1 MNFRTMVG
9 DVWIL
14 GVAIL
19 LCACTVQSIAETDVL
34 AEHRAQHLRHGINTS
49 IWFAQSPD
57 IIQWSG
63 FERLP
68 SQTI

>member
-1 MNFRTMVG
+1 
-9 DVWIL
+9 
-14 GVAIL
+14 
-19 LCACTVQSIAETDVL
+19 VQSIAETDVL